1 MSTNVFFNNF
11 QSSQEQLLIENLI
24 IESIQIYGHDLYYIP
39 RTRVA
44 MDNLYKEDTLSEF
57 NNAVFVDMYIKSV
70 DGFDGDGDFITKFG
84 LEIRDRVTFC
94 IARRTFANDVGTVV
108 PELNRP
114 QEGDLIY
121 FPLNKKIFEIKF
133 VEHEAIFYQLGALQM
148 FELTCEL
155 FEYSNEKFNTG
166 LDEIDSLYT
175 GAIAGTQVYTE
186 ALSNWALQT
195 EDRVP
200 YNLLMEDGYL
210 LVNED
215 YALAEET
222 DLLGDNVQIEQ
233 EADEFIDFSEIDPF
247 SEGAY

>member
-24 IESIQIYGHDLYYIP
+24 IESIQIYGHDLYYLP
-39 RTRVA
+39 RTRIA

-57 NNAVFVDMYIKSV
+57 NDAYFVDMFIKSV

-94 IARRTFANDVGTVV
+94 IARRTFANDIGS
-108 PELNRP
+108 PAALMRP

-121 FPLNKKIFEIKF
+121 FPLNKKVFEIKF

-155 FEYSNEKFNTG
+155 FEYSSEKFSTG
-166 LDEIDSLYT
+166 IPDIDNLYT
-175 GAIAGTQVYTE
+175 GAIVDTVTYSE
-186 ALSNWALQT
+186 ALSNFALQT
-195 EDRVP
+195 EDSNP
-200 YNLLMEDGYL
+200 YNLLSEDGYL
-210 LVNED
+210 LVEEEYED
-215 YALAEET
+215 A
-222 DLLGDNVQIEQ
+222 LGDNQMIEQ
-233 EADEFIDFSEIDPF
+233 EADGFIDFSEMDPF